1 MNVTKQQIIN
11 GVVEYMN
18 EEVIDKIID
27 KPLKIAIATGVA
39 MIQTNPNIAGKFLDD
54 DMISMVLGKKD
65 DGTYDISTILETL
78 KNSIDKYGDFPVKI
92 PAIKFISPTE
102 KELYFSGKDIE
113 KLKECITGGNS

>member
-1 MNVTKQQIIN
+1 MTVTKQQIIN
-11 GVVEYMN
+11 GLVKYMN

-27 KPLKIAIATGVA
+27 KPLKIAIATGIA
-39 MIQTNPNIAGKFLDD
+39 ILQTNPDIANKFLDD
-54 DMISMVLGKKD
+54 DMASMVLGKKD
-65 DGTYDISTILETL
+65 DGTYDVSTILGTL
-78 KNSIDKYGDFPVKI
+78 KSSIDKYGDFPVKI

>member
-11 GVVEYMN
+11 GVVKYIN

-39 MIQTNPNIAGKFLDD
+39 MIQTNPNITGKFLDD

-78 KNSIDKYGDFPVKI
+78 KSSIDKYGDFPVKI

-102 KELYFSGKDIE
+102 KELYFSGKDVE
-113 KLKECITGGNS
+113 KLKECIIGGND